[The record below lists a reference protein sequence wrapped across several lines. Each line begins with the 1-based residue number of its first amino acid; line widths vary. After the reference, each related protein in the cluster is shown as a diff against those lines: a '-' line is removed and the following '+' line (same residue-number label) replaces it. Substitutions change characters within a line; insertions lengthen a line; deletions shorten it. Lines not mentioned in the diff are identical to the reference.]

1 MMAPSKRLD
10 LATAFTSIAAQT
22 PSPDEVITAS
32 PEPGKPVSPDNVV
45 TASLGTGITTSQ
57 GNVVQASQGNVE
69 TASSDVVESLSHEAG
84 TTTSQDNVVALS
96 RETGKASSRETVK
109 PSSRGTGK
117 PSSRDPVKPTSQDAV
132 ITGRR
137 DDGMK
142 LRVRRELPHVS
153 VYAHPDVFDTVKL
166 IAIKQRCK
174 AHDIYIEGLRTV
186 MAKYGYD
193 FDEINRGGG

>member
-1 MMAPSKRLD
+1 MAPSKRLD

-22 PSPDEVITAS
+22 PSPDEVITAF
-32 PEPGKPVSPDNVV
+32 PEPGTAAPTDNVV
-45 TASLGTGITTSQ
+45 TASLGTGITTPQ
-57 GNVVQASQGNVE
+57 GDVAQASQGHVE
-69 TASSDVVESLSHEAG
+69 TASSDTVESLSHEVG
-84 TTTSQDNVVALS
+84 TTTSQDNVFALP
-96 RETGKASSRETVK
+96 RENGKASSLEAV
-109 PSSRGTGK
+109 K

>member
-1 MMAPSKRLD
+1 MAPSKRLD

-22 PSPDEVITAS
+22 PSPD
-32 PEPGKPVSPDNVV
+32 NVV
-45 TASLGTGITTSQ
+45 TASLETGTTTSQ
-57 GNVVQASQGNVE
+57 DGVIQASQENVV
-69 TASSDVVESLSHEAG
+69 TSSSDAVMSLSHEAG
-84 TTTSQDNVVALS
+84 TTTSVDNVVALS
-96 RETGKASSRETVK
+96 RN
-109 PSSRGTGK
+109 
-117 PSSRDPVKPTSQDAV
+117 PVKPASQDAV